1 MGLTLLTIIIIVGK
15 KKRKRSQS
23 GVTTCE
29 RDRVLGIK

>member
-1 MGLTLLTIIIIVGK
+1 MGLTLLTIIIIVEK
-15 KKRKRSQS
+15 KKKKSQS